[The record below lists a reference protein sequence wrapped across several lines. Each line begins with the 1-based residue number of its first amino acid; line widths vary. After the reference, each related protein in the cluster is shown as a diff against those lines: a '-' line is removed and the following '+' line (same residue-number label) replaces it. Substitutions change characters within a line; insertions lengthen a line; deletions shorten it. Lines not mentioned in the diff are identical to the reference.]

1 MVDNIEFGY
10 GKNYCNEINLISR
23 YNINYSL
30 KPFFYGRESQV
41 EIHLSKNDKKFIKF
55 YENKNSFV
63 KMIAEWYLNK
73 SSHIQK
79 EFSNFD
85 RISFIQNSL
94 NKLSEKW
101 RSHV

>member
-1 MVDNIEFGY
+1 
-10 GKNYCNEINLISR
+10 
-23 YNINYSL
+23 
-30 KPFFYGRESQV
+30 
-41 EIHLSKNDKKFIKF
+41 
-55 YENKNSFV
+55 
-63 KMIAEWYLNK
+63 MIAEWYLNK
-73 SSHIQK
+73 NTYTQN